1 MQVMQAVPRSVLRTA
16 SLRFPDL
23 SSDARRRLKW
33 ITYYHA
39 HGGNAALTCRH
50 FDIPRPT
57 FYRWL
62 NRYDPK
68 NQKSLEDRSSVPKR
82 QRQRTWT
89 SELVSR
95 VKELRE
101 KYPAWGKDKLARLI
115 QREGI
120 VASTSMI
127 GRILTHL
134 KRTRQLIEPVKSAIS
149 AKKRRK
155 KRTYAV
161 RKPKDLRAI
170 EPGDIVQV
178 DTLDVRPLPGVIRK
192 QFTARDRVS
201 RYDVLDIRSV
211 ATAKMAAEFVDT
223 IIERMPFKVKA
234 IQIDNGSEFMAEFE
248 ETCQKRKIRLYVLP
262 PRSPKL
268 NGTVERAQRT
278 HTEEF
283 WEITDGDTDV
293 ESMRRQLRL
302 WESVYDTIRPHQAL
316 GYLTP
321 SEYVHNWRQQQSTQQ
336 VV

>member
-134 KRTRQLIEPVKSAIS
+134 KRTRQLIEPVKSRPAFSRQGRPS
-149 AKKRRK
+149 ATRVQSGWRSSSGTEFSIGVTVTPGRRRR
-155 KRTYAV
+155 RT
-161 RKPKDLRAI
+161 
-170 EPGDIVQV
+170 
-178 DTLDVRPLPGVIRK
+178 
-192 QFTARDRVS
+192 S
-201 RYDVLDIRSV
+201 RRRS
-211 ATAKMAAEFVDT
+211 AGG
-223 IIERMPFKVKA
+223 R
-234 IQIDNGSEFMAEFE
+234 GS
-248 ETCQKRKIRLYVLP
+248 
-262 PRSPKL
+262 
-268 NGTVERAQRT
+268 
-278 HTEEF
+278 
-283 WEITDGDTDV
+283 
-293 ESMRRQLRL
+293 
-302 WESVYDTIRPHQAL
+302 
-316 GYLTP
+316 
-321 SEYVHNWRQQQSTQQ
+321 
-336 VV
+336 